1 MSEIDRIKEL
11 QEMSQ
16 QELIEII
23 LKLEK
28 DKVHNE
34 RGAGRKS
41 KFNKEQRKQIELER
55 SKGKSIRAIAKEFN
69 CSPALIHKIIHQGWY
84 NDDIDTLRRKVE
96 LREKTIKE
104 LKFTKEGGF
113 YKEWEQMKDRLKEL
127 EEEQNSKNNP
137 TK

>member
-11 QEMSQ
+11 QKMSQ

-41 KFNKEQRKQIELER
+41 KFNKEQRKQQLPQQEE
-55 SKGKSIRAIAKEFN
+55 KKE
-69 CSPALIHKIIHQGWY
+69 
-84 NDDIDTLRRKVE
+84 KVGE
-96 LREKTIKE
+96 DETPPL
-104 LKFTKEGGF
+104 
-113 YKEWEQMKDRLKEL
+113 
-127 EEEQNSKNNP
+127 P
-137 TK
+137 

>member
-11 QEMSQ
+11 QKMSQ

-41 KFNKEQRKQIELER
+41 KFNKKQIKQIELER
-55 SKGKSIRAIAKEFN
+55 SKGKSIRAIAKEFD

-84 NDDIDTLRRKVE
+84 NDDIDALRRKVE
-96 LREKTIKE
+96 LREKTIKD
-104 LKFTKEGGF
+104 FGFIKEGET
-113 YKEWEQMKDRLKEL
+113 YKEWEQMKAHLKEL
-127 EEEQNSKNNP
+127 EEKQRSEQNSK
-137 TK
+137 K